1 MLRIFPNKISFVLSS
16 ITFSAPTPNTTCFPE
31 LIFTFTVKLFL
42 HANFCLPIASPGF
55 WHGRE
60 VAHPA
65 GWSGEL
71 EEYSIGAVY
80 RYPQIG

>member
-1 MLRIFPNKISFVLSS
+1 MLRIFPNKISFDLSS
-16 ITFSAPTPNTTCFPE
+16 ITFSAPTPSSPCFPE
-31 LIFTFTVKLFL
+31 LVTFTVKLLL
-42 HANFCLPIASPGF
+42 HANFRLPIASPGF